1 MDMTSVGQQWA
12 MYAWAGAVALTV
24 FAGVWAATN
33 QRSVRP
39 VLPLEHVAAA
49 ALIGSF
55 AWDMLV
61 QLPGSIMGVWTLTA
75 GLGDV
80 LGDEP
85 QQAFVAAQVLFV
97 AAGAVAVPGILR
109 RRVWGIVLGIGLSV
123 ALILWA
129 VLSVS
134 SLLARLGESM
144 PPDVMTSILVN
155 AIGLSVIPAL
165 AAIGLLAWP
174 LVRRTTPRPTEAG
187 ADRDWSASAA
197 PDATR

>member
-1 MDMTSVGQQWA
+1 VEMASVGQQWA

-33 QRSVRP
+33 QRTVRP
-39 VLPLEHVAAA
+39 ALPLEHVAAA

-85 QQAFVAAQVLFV
+85 QQAFVAAQVVFV

-134 SLLARLGESM
+134 NLLAQLGESM
-144 PPDVMTSILVN
+144 PPDVMMSILVN

-174 LVRRTTPRPTEAG
+174 LRRTAPRPTEAD

-197 PDATR
+197 PDPTR

>member
-1 MDMTSVGQQWA
+1 MDVTTAGQQWA

-24 FAGVWAATN
+24 FAGGWAATN
-33 QRSVRP
+33 QRTVRP

-61 QLPGSIMGVWTLTA
+61 QLPGSLYGVWTLTA

-97 AAGAVAVPGILR
+97 AAGALAVPGILR
-109 RRVWGIVLGIGLSV
+109 RRAWGIVLGIGLSV
-123 ALILWA
+123 ALVLWA
-129 VLSVS
+129 VLSASHLV
-134 SLLARLGESM
+134 AQFGGSM
-144 PPDVMTSILVN
+144 PADVVMSILVN
-155 AIGLSVIPAL
+155 AIGLSVVPAL
-165 AAIGLLAWP
+165 VAIGLLAWP
-174 LVRRTTPRPTEAG
+174 LVRRTTPRRTEAG

-197 PDATR
+197 PDPTG

>member
-1 MDMTSVGQQWA
+1 MDLTSVGQQWA

-33 QRSVRP
+33 QRSVRS
-39 VLPLEHVAAA
+39 VLPLEHIAGATLV
-49 ALIGSF
+49 GSF

-61 QLPGSIMGVWTLTA
+61 QLPGSLYGIWTLTA

-85 QQAFVAAQVLFV
+85 QQAFVAAQILFV
-97 AAGAVAVPGILR
+97 AAGALAVPGILR

-123 ALILWA
+123 ALVLWA
-129 VLSVS
+129 VLSASHLV
-134 SLLARLGESM
+134 AQVGGSM
-144 PPDVMTSILVN
+144 PPDVVTSILVN
-155 AIGLSVIPAL
+155 AVGLSVMPAL
-165 AAIGLLAWP
+165 VAIGLLAWP
-174 LVRRTTPRPTEAG
+174 LLRRATPRPTEA
-187 ADRDWSASAA
+187 DVQRDWSGSAA

>member
-1 MDMTSVGQQWA
+1 

-97 AAGAVAVPGILR
+97 AAGALAVPGILR

-123 ALILWA
+123 ALMLWA
-129 VLSVS
+129 ILSVVH
-134 SLLARLGESM
+134 LVARIGQGM
-144 PPDVMTSILVN
+144 PPDVITSILVN

-174 LVRRTTPRPTEAG
+174 LRRTTPRRTEAD
-187 ADRDWSASAA
+187 ADRDWSVSAA
-197 PDATR
+197 PDPTR